1 MQFTDFILASLV
13 LILTPGPDV
22 YFVITQSISA
32 GKLSGIYTAL
42 GLAFGNLVHTL
53 IVSLGI
59 AALITSNPMAFDTIK
74 FMGFLYLLYLSYD
87 AYRNREQKVFNIS
100 REEMPSSSKLFIK
113 GMMMN
118 VLNPKVSLFF
128 ISFFPLFL
136 NKSSE
141 NKGMQLFI
149 MGMIFIIL
157 VAVCF
162 STIAMIANRL
172 SKFLSGFENIDKK
185 INIVKSLIFLIL
197 GLMVVMLPK

>member
-1 MQFTDFILASLV
+1 MNLTDFIFASLV

-22 YFVITQSISA
+22 YFVITQSISG

-42 GLAFGNLVHTL
+42 GLACGNLVHTL

-59 AALITSNPMAFDTIK
+59 AALITSNPIAFDTIK
-74 FMGFLYLLYLSYD
+74 YLGFLYLLYLSYD
-87 AYRNREQKVFNIS
+87 AYRNREQKVFNLS
-100 REEMPSSSKLFIK
+100 KHEQPSSKLFIK

-136 NKSSE
+136 NKNTE

-149 MGMIFIIL
+149 MGMIFIVL
-157 VAVCF
+157 VSVCF
-162 STIAMIANRL
+162 SAIAMLANFL
-172 SKFLSGFENIDKK
+172 SRFLSGFKNIDKK
-185 INIVKSLIFLIL
+185 INILKSLIFLVL
-197 GLMVVMLPK
+197 ALLVVILPK